1 MTVNDYFTARSNCLQ
16 SWQHNARLHNLTNS
30 TAVLSYFDNHNSDP
44 PFNGT
49 APTSGKIF
57 SLDFKAG
64 TATLVK
70 NTTDATEEV
79 YADSQGSFTP
89 LINGNYFQGF
99 GQIPLIKEFGPSGDR
114 RLRIQFGEIGAAQ
127 SYRAFRREWSALPA
141 QAPDVVTKNGT
152 VYVSWNGATNV
163 TDWAL
168 YTGQSNITT
177 QLQRV
182 AVIPKTG
189 FETSAPI
196 PCNATFLKVAALANG
211 TLLRESAVILV
222 E

>member
-1 MTVNDYFTARSNCLQ
+1 M
-16 SWQHNARLHNLTNS
+16 
-30 TAVLSYFDNHNSDP
+30 LSYFDNHNSDP

-64 TATLVK
+64 TATLLK
-70 NTTDATEEV
+70 NITDATEQV

-89 LINGNYFQGF
+89 LSNGNYFQGF

-141 QAPDVVTKNGT
+141 RAPDVVAKNGT

-163 TDWAL
+163 TDWGI
-168 YTGQSNITT
+168 YTGDRNTT
-177 QLQRV
+177 HAHFKRV

-196 PCNATFLKVAALANG
+196 PGNATFLKAAALANG
-211 TLLRESAVILV
+211 TLLRESAVI
-222 E
+222 EIK